1 MEQDK
6 LAMKIERVKWLTGY
20 DDQNQ
25 RRLSAQLQEQQ
36 EQQEKQEQEQQK
48 QEQIRQPFA
57 SKQKQNLDLFA
68 IWAKIRRYS
77 VCH

>member
-25 RRLSAQLQEQQ
+25 RRLSTQLQGQQ
-36 EQQEKQEQEQQK
+36 KQQEQEQQK
-48 QEQIRQPFA
+48 QDQIRQPFA

-68 IWAKIRRYS
+68 MWTKIRRYS